1 MARPASSLLVNAL
14 IRRVFAEGG
23 HAAVLAHGDDT
34 AGAILILGLDRG
46 EYSRFYERG
55 LGPAGHP
62 TLVSCGP
69 TDNPL
74 VAEIR
79 DYWQKRRVSDPDL
92 WVVEL
97 DVAQAERFA
106 AETLLF
112 D

>member
-1 MARPASSLLVNAL
+1 MARPTSSLLVNAL
-14 IRRVFAEGG
+14 IRRVFAQGG

-34 AGAILILGLDRG
+34 AGAILILAVDRG
-46 EYSRFYERG
+46 EDPRFYERG
-55 LGPAGHP
+55 LGPDGRPA
-62 TLVSCGP
+62 LICSGP